1 MNLQEIIDPTLG
13 EMGTLDPLPAGEYLC
28 VITDSEPT
36 KTKDGNS
43 QYLKIELE
51 VVDGDYKGRKVF
63 SNLNLW
69 HSKPQVVEIAKKE
82 LNSIIAAT
90 GVQNPKDSSQLQ
102 GIPIVVKLTQK
113 KSEYM
118 GEERIQNNIVGY
130 RSKLAAASQKQPAT
144 QTTGA
149 SQWLNK

>member
-1 MNLQEIIDPTLG
+1 MNLQEIVDPTLG
-13 EMGTLDPLPAGEYLC
+13 EMGALDPLPAGEYLC
-28 VITDSEPT
+28 VISDIAPT
-36 KTKDGNS
+36 ATKDGKS
-43 QYLKIELE
+43 QYLKVELE
-51 VVDGDYKGRKVF
+51 VIEDDYKGRKVF

-69 HSKPQVVEIAKKE
+69 HSNPQVVEIAKKE
-82 LNSIIAAT
+82 LNSIIAAC
-90 GVQNPKDSSQLQ
+90 GVKNPKDSSQLQ

-113 KSEYM
+113 KNEYL

-130 RSKLAAASQKQPAT
+130 RSKLAAASQKKPAT